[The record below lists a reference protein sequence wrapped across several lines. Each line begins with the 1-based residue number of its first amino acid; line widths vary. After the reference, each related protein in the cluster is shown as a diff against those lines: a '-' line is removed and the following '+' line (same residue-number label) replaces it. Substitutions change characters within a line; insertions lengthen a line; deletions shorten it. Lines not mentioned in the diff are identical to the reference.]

1 MKSLHKSLKQKVLAL
16 LVTGLALP
24 MMAASLQVAESD
36 SELSVEEIISKANK
50 VSYYAGDDGRSDA
63 RMMIVDKDG
72 NRQLRQFVI
81 LRKDIEDEGDQ
92 NFLVVFSRPSDVR
105 GTVFLVNKHVDRDDD
120 RWLYLPGLDLEKR
133 ISAGDKRTSF
143 VGSDFFYEDVSG
155 RNPALDNHELLEVTD
170 TAYIVKNTPMDKAN
184 VEFAYYIAN
193 INKETFLPMTVEYFN
208 DKGEV
213 YRRMDVAEVEEIQGI
228 PTVMKSKISNL
239 ETGSVTY
246 MEFRRPVYNIGVPE
260 DVFTSRSLRNPPSE
274 WLEAG
279 QD

>member
-1 MKSLHKSLKQKVLAL
+1 MKSLQKSIKHKFLKL
-16 LVTGLALP
+16 LVTGLTLP
-24 MMAASLQVAESD
+24 MMTAGLQAAES
-36 SELSVEEIISKANK
+36 ELCVEEIISKANK

-81 LRKDIEDEGDQ
+81 LRKDIQDEGDQ

-155 RNPALDNHELLEVTD
+155 RNPALDSHELLEVTD
-170 TAYIVKNTPMDKAN
+170 TAYIVKNVPQDKSN

-213 YRRMDVAEVEEIQGI
+213 YRRMDVAEVEEVQGI

-260 DVFTSRSLRNPPSE
+260 DVFTSRSLRNPPRE
-274 WLEAG
+274 WLEAE
-279 QD
+279 QE

>member
-1 MKSLHKSLKQKVLAL
+1 MKSLQKSTKKKVLTL
-16 LVTGLALP
+16 LLAGLTAP
-24 MMAASLQVAESD
+24 MMTASLHAAES
-36 SELSVEEIISKANK
+36 EMSVEEIISKANK

-81 LRKDIEDEGDQ
+81 LRKDIKDEGDQ

-170 TAYIVKNTPMDKAN
+170 TAYIVKNIPQDESN
-184 VEFAYYIAN
+184 VEFSYYIAN

-208 DKGEV
+208 KKGEV

-239 ETGSVTY
+239 ETGSTTY
-246 MEFRRPVYNIGVPE
+246 MEFRRPVYNIDVPE
-260 DVFTSRSLRNPPSE
+260 DVFTSRSLRNPPRE
-274 WLEAG
+274 WLEAK
-279 QD
+279 QE

>member
-1 MKSLHKSLKQKVLAL
+1 MKSLQKSIKHKFLKL
-16 LVTGLALP
+16 LVTGLTLP
-24 MMAASLQVAESD
+24 MMTAGLQAAES
-36 SELSVEEIISKANK
+36 ELGVEEIISKANK

-81 LRKDIEDEGDQ
+81 LRKDIQDEGDQ

-155 RNPALDNHELLEVTD
+155 RNPALDSHELLEVTD
-170 TAYIVKNTPMDKAN
+170 TAYIVKNVPQDKSN

-213 YRRMDVAEVEEIQGI
+213 YRRMDVAEVEEVQGI

-260 DVFTSRSLRNPPSE
+260 DVFTSRSLRNPPRE
-274 WLEAG
+274 WLEAE
-279 QD
+279 QE

>member
-1 MKSLHKSLKQKVLAL
+1 MKSLQKSIKQKFLTL
-16 LVTGLALP
+16 LVTGLTVP
-24 MMAASLQVAESD
+24 MMVAGLQAAES
-36 SELSVEEIISKANK
+36 ELNVEEIISKANK

-81 LRKDIEDEGDQ
+81 LRKDIQDEGDQ

-155 RNPALDNHELLEVTD
+155 RNPALDSHELLEVTD
-170 TAYIVKNTPMDKAN
+170 TAYIVKNVPQDKSN

-193 INKETFLPMTVEYFN
+193 INKETFLPMTVEYLN

-213 YRRMDVAEVEEIQGI
+213 YRRMDVAEVEEVQGI

-260 DVFTSRSLRNPPSE
+260 DVFTSRSLRNPPRE
-274 WLEAG
+274 WLEAE
-279 QD
+279 QE

>member
-1 MKSLHKSLKQKVLAL
+1 MKSLQKSTKKKVLTL
-16 LVTGLALP
+16 LLAGLTAP
-24 MMAASLQVAESD
+24 MMTASLHAAES
-36 SELSVEEIISKANK
+36 EMSVEEIISKANK

-81 LRKDIEDEGDQ
+81 LRKDIKDEGDQ

-170 TAYIVKNTPMDKAN
+170 TAYIVKNIPQDESN
-184 VEFAYYIAN
+184 VEFSYYIAN

-208 DKGEV
+208 KKGEV

-239 ETGSVTY
+239 ETGSATY
-246 MEFRRPVYNIGVPE
+246 MEFRRPVYNIDVPE
-260 DVFTSRSLRNPPSE
+260 DVFTSRSLRNPPRE
-274 WLEAG
+274 WLEAK
-279 QD
+279 QE

>member
-1 MKSLHKSLKQKVLAL
+1 MKSLHKSFKQKGLAL
-16 LVTGLALP
+16 LVAGLILP
-24 MMAASLQVAESD
+24 MMTASIQAAETSGGPD
-36 SELSVEEIISKANK
+36 VEEVVSKANK
-50 VSYYAGDDGRSDA
+50 ISYYAGDDGRSDA
-63 RMMIVDKDG
+63 RMVIMDKDG

-155 RNPALDNHELLEVTD
+155 RNPELDSHELLETTE
-170 TAYIVKNTPMDKAN
+170 TAYIVKSRPIDKTN

-193 INKETFLPMTVEYFN
+193 INKETYLPMTVEYYN
-208 DKGEV
+208 QKGEV
-213 YRRMDVAEVEEIQGI
+213 YRRMDVVEVEEIQDI
-228 PTVMKSKISNL
+228 PTVMKSKITNL
-239 ETGSVTY
+239 ETGSVTF
-246 MEFRRPVYNIGVPE
+246 MEFRRPAYNIGLPD
-260 DVFTSRSLRNPPSE
+260 DVFTSRSLRNPPRE
-274 WLEAG
+274 WLEAEPE
-279 QD
+279 

>member
-1 MKSLHKSLKQKVLAL
+1 MKSLQKSIKQKFLTLLATVL
-16 LVTGLALP
+16 TLP
-24 MMAASLQVAESD
+24 MITAGLQAAE

-81 LRKDIEDEGDQ
+81 LRKDIQDEGDQ

-155 RNPALDNHELLEVTD
+155 RNPALDSHELLEVTD
-170 TAYIVKNTPMDKAN
+170 TAYIVKNIPQDKSN

-208 DKGEV
+208 EKGEV
-213 YRRMDVAEVEEIQGI
+213 YRRMDVAEVEEVQGI

-260 DVFTSRSLRNPPSE
+260 EVFTSRSLRNPPRE
-274 WLEAG
+274 WLEAE
-279 QD
+279 QE

>member
-1 MKSLHKSLKQKVLAL
+1 MKSLHSNMKHKLLTLFATGMVLPFLMSGAQ
-16 LVTGLALP
+16 
-24 MMAASLQVAESD
+24 AAETETQLT
-36 SELSVEEIISKANK
+36 VEEIVSRANT

-63 RMMIVDKDG
+63 RMMIMDKDG

-81 LRKDIEDEGDQ
+81 LRKDIKDEGDQ

-155 RNPALDNHELLEVTD
+155 RNPALDSHELLEVTD
-170 TAYIVKNTPMDKAN
+170 TAYIVKNIPLDKSN

-213 YRRMDVAEVEEIQGI
+213 YRRMDVAEVEEVQGI

-239 ETGSVTY
+239 ETGSVTF
-246 MEFRRPVYNIGVPE
+246 MEFRRPVYNIGIPDE
-260 DVFTSRSLRNPPSE
+260 VFTSRSLRNPPRE
-274 WLEAG
+274 WLEAE
-279 QD
+279 Q

>member
-1 MKSLHKSLKQKVLAL
+1 MKSLQKSIKQKFLTL
-16 LVTGLALP
+16 LVTGLTVP
-24 MMAASLQVAESD
+24 MMAAGLQAAES
-36 SELSVEEIISKANK
+36 ELNVEEIISKANK

-81 LRKDIEDEGDQ
+81 LRKDIQDEGDQ

-155 RNPALDNHELLEVTD
+155 RNPALDSHELLEVTD
-170 TAYIVKNTPMDKAN
+170 TAYIVKNVPQDKSN

-213 YRRMDVAEVEEIQGI
+213 YRRMDVAEVEEVQGI

-260 DVFTSRSLRNPPSE
+260 DVFTSRSLRNPPRE
-274 WLEAG
+274 WLEAE
-279 QD
+279 QE

>member
-1 MKSLHKSLKQKVLAL
+1 MKSLNRLMKQKILAL
-16 LVTGLALP
+16 FATGLALP
-24 MMAASLQVAESD
+24 LLVAGAQAED
-36 SELSVEEIISKANK
+36 TELGVEEIISKANR

-63 RMMIVDKDG
+63 RMMIVDKNG

-81 LRKDIEDEGDQ
+81 LRKDIEDEADQ

-155 RNPALDNHELLEVTD
+155 RNPALDSHELLEVTD
-170 TAYIVKNTPMDKAN
+170 TAYIVKNTPRDKSN

-193 INKETFLPMTVEYFN
+193 INKKTFLPMTVEYYN
-208 DKGEV
+208 AKDEV
-213 YRRMDVAEVEEIQGI
+213 YRRMDVAEVEEVQGI

-239 ETGSVTY
+239 ETGSTTF
-246 MEFRRPVYNIGVPE
+246 MEFRRPVYNIGVPD
-260 DVFTSRSLRNPPSE
+260 DVFTSRSLRNPPRE
-274 WLEAG
+274 WLEAE
-279 QD
+279 

>member
-1 MKSLHKSLKQKVLAL
+1 MKSLQKSIKRKFLTL
-16 LVTGLALP
+16 LVTGLSVP
-24 MMAASLQVAESD
+24 MMAAGLQAAES
-36 SELSVEEIISKANK
+36 ELNVEEIISKANK

-81 LRKDIEDEGDQ
+81 LRKDIQDEGDQ

-155 RNPALDNHELLEVTD
+155 RNPALDSHELLEVTD
-170 TAYIVKNTPMDKAN
+170 TAYIVKNVPQDKSN

-213 YRRMDVAEVEEIQGI
+213 YRRMDVAEVEEVQGI

-260 DVFTSRSLRNPPSE
+260 DVFTSRSLRNPPRE
-274 WLEAG
+274 WLEAE
-279 QD
+279 QE

>member
-1 MKSLHKSLKQKVLAL
+1 MKHKLIAL
-16 LVTGLALP
+16 LATGMILP
-24 MMAASLQVAESD
+24 LLMVSSEASEAES
-36 SELSVEEIISKANK
+36 ELTVEEIISRANT

-63 RMMIVDKDG
+63 RMMIMDKDG
-72 NRQLRQFVI
+72 NRQLRQFAI

-184 VEFAYYIAN
+184 VEFSYYIAN

-208 DKGEV
+208 NKGEV
-213 YRRMDVAEVEEIQGI
+213 YRRMDVAEVEEVQGI

-260 DVFTSRSLRNPPSE
+260 DVFTSRSLRNPPRE
-274 WLEAG
+274 WLEAE
-279 QD
+279 QE

>member
-1 MKSLHKSLKQKVLAL
+1 MKSLQKSIKRKLLTL
-16 LVTGLALP
+16 LVTGLTVP
-24 MMAASLQVAESD
+24 MMAAGLQAAES
-36 SELSVEEIISKANK
+36 ELNVEEIISKANK

-81 LRKDIEDEGDQ
+81 LRKDIQDEGDQ

-155 RNPALDNHELLEVTD
+155 RNPALDSHELLEVTD
-170 TAYIVKNTPMDKAN
+170 TAYIVKNVPQDKSN

-213 YRRMDVAEVEEIQGI
+213 YRRMDVAEVEEVQGI

-260 DVFTSRSLRNPPSE
+260 DVFTSRSLRNPPRE
-274 WLEAG
+274 WLEAE
-279 QD
+279 QE